1 MLRAANKT
9 VSGYVEQHL
18 VLVSASLEG
27 LPIACSVR
35 GEVIPEGWTGDAFC
49 THLYRASRSEL
60 LLLTSAQ
67 REAVSSVQSISACL
81 QSSTS
86 TDKRGSVQHK
96 FYKAIRQNE
105 NDEWPALLARRA
117 DTLLE
122 GGIAG
127 LNGWDLVPWPCPS
140 FSEWFLTEQWE
151 REFSQVVRRMPC
163 KIKHTVLKAWANS
176 WCTTTRLHESFIW
189 PCIFG
194 CDEKDTLSHYLR
206 CPRLW
211 SSISSVTKTELVFV
225 DPLVKTGLV
234 NPSAR
239 MLKHL
244 AIASRVYHTL
254 KFDFHCD
261 VTAAIDC
268 GDFCEIH
275 ALLVELV
282 EHYCNEFKVT

>member
-1 MLRAANKT
+1 MLFART
-9 VSGYVEQHL
+9 CTELLEVSYF
-18 VLVSASLEG
+18 SSL
-27 LPIACSVR
+27 LLSVR
-35 GEVIPEGWTGDAFC
+35 PSQV
-49 THLYRASRSEL
+49 YRASLPVCSHP
-60 LLLTSAQ
+60 Q
-67 REAVSSVQSISACL
+67 VQTNVD

-86 TDKRGSVQHK
+86 FTKPFGKMRMTSGQHSSLGVLTPCWK
-96 FYKAIRQNE
+96 
-105 NDEWPALLARRA
+105 
-117 DTLLE
+117 

-163 KIKHTVLKAWANS
+163 RIKHKVLKAWANS
-176 WCTTTRLHESFIW
+176 WCTTTRLHESIIW